1 MLLSHYY
8 FSVYLIQA
16 KTYLLQLLLSAVLN
30 HLEKGTSLFLFLGL
44 WFFTMFL
51 QEITKHIT
59 KATGPG

>member
-16 KTYLLQLLLSAVLN
+16 KTYLLSAVLN